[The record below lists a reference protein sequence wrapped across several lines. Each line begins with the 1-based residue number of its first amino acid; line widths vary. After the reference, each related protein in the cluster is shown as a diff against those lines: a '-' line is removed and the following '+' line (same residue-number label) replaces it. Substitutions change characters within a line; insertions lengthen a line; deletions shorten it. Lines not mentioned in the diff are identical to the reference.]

1 MLLHNSTASDTSY
14 DWEFT
19 TNYTNATTATSDG
32 YSLKYPTTTEVYLKE
47 YAKLDKTSGAW
58 YYSNDNDNY
67 ISSGVSYKTAWE
79 MAATAWLESNK
90 YYYKWESGKAHRVPT
105 LSPQDRLREIIQSRQ
120 APAIHVRRKPMLFTE
135 DIREMRARET
145 LRTILGE
152 EGFRN
157 YVRNGFITVR
167 ARSGKS
173 YQIFPS
179 HGMTAV
185 YQGGKMIEK
194 LCVVLSGNFP
204 PTDSLIMRYLLILND
219 ENDFRSHANV
229 WGAYSSPQRQT
240 QQSQEPLTDIFRRL
254 KVA

>member
-1 MLLHNSTASDTSY
+1 MLYQTGTTDSY
-14 DWEFT
+14 GLEYQ

-32 YSLKYPTTTEVYLKE
+32 YNILYPTIGNYKKIWE
-47 YAKLDKTSGAW
+47 YAKLNKNRDWFYNNDTTTSSVTYQTVWELAADAW
-58 YYSNDNDNY
+58 LNTNRYYYSWKDGK
-67 ISSGVSYKTAWE
+67 SS
-79 MAATAWLESNK
+79 
-90 YYYKWESGKAHRVPT
+90 RVPA
-105 LSPQDRLREIIQSRQ
+105 LSPQERIREIIQARQ
-120 APAIHVRRKPMLFTE
+120 APAIHVRRKPVLSTE
-135 DIREMRARET
+135 DIREVRARET

-157 YVRNGFITVR
+157 YARNGFVTVR
-167 ARSGKS
+167 ARSGKT

-185 YQGGKMIEK
+185 YQNGKMIEN

-219 ENDFRSHANV
+219 EKDFRSHANIFS
-229 WGAYSSPQRQT
+229 GYQPSTQRNQPS
-240 QQSQEPLTDIFRRL
+240 QQPLTEIFRKL